1 MLVPDLRYAVRSLRR
16 VPVFTLAAVASLAIG
31 IATSTT
37 VFSLVDAAMLRPP
50 PFADPSRL
58 TVLNITQRTPVRG
71 RVAPSLVVATVSTAA
86 TGSAVVRGSRDRA
99 RTPC

>member
-1 MLVPDLRYAVRSLRR
+1 MLVHDFRYAVRSLRR

-50 PFADPSRL
+50 PFGDPNRL
-58 TVLNITQRTPVRG
+58 M
-71 RVAPSLVVATVSTAA
+71 
-86 TGSAVVRGSRDRA
+86 
-99 RTPC
+99 C